1 MALVSLLGGSASNS
15 YASVAEA
22 DAYAANVW
30 WGATWL
36 ALDTSAKEIALIGST
51 SALETIPW
59 AGTRCSPSTDD
70 ENLPQALSWPRSG
83 VTCDGITATCA
94 FIPADVLRA
103 TYELAYQ
110 LSVSPGA
117 LQPGAPSGGAEGTYV
132 SKQQLGDL
140 VQEFSA
146 FPSGT
151 TASDCTN
158 CSDPEVITKFPW
170 IKDYLKC
177 WSDLTSGSGRVLL
190 RVRS

>member
-22 DAYAANVW
+22 DAYAVNTW
-30 WGATWL
+30 WSATWAAL
-36 ALDTSAKEIALIGST
+36 AVTDKEIALISAT
-51 SALETIPW
+51 SGLETIPW

-70 ENLPQALSWPRSG
+70 ANLPQALSWPRSG
-83 VTCDGITATCA
+83 VTCDGIQATCS
-94 FIPADVLRA
+94 FIPADILQ
-103 TYELAYQ
+103 TLYELAYQ
-110 LSVSPGA
+110 LSQNPAA
-117 LQPGAPSGGAEGTYV
+117 LQPGPPTGGAEGTYV